1 MMRRK
6 MQSRWMKFAS
16 LIYLRLLLF
25 ASLFLKLLIFRI
37 KLSVILL
44 EIIVK
49 RGKKEAQEHGILHGT
64 ICTLPKVFII
74 AMSYHFHSL

>member
-25 ASLFLKLLIFRI
+25 ASLFLKVLIFRI

-49 RGKKEAQEHGILHGT
+49 RGKKEAQEHGITSRNDLH
-64 ICTLPKVFII
+64 L
-74 AMSYHFHSL
+74 AQSFHYCHVIPFS